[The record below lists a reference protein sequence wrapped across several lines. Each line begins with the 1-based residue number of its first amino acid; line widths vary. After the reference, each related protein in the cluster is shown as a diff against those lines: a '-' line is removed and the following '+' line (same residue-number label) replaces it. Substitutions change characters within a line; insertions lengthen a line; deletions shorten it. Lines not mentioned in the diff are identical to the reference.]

1 MNQPNSPTYILPF
14 NAISAGD
21 LAHVGGKGANLGE
34 MARAGFPVPPGFCLT
49 TAAFRRFMDDG
60 DGADEL
66 YAALAAVGANDVDAA
81 RRVGEQVRQRLDA
94 LPVPADVA
102 QAIVAAWEGAG
113 RHHAYAVRSSAT
125 AEDLPDAS
133 FAGQQDTFLNVCG
146 AEALLEAVRCCW
158 ISLFTDRAILYRV
171 RNGFSHRDVTLSVVV
186 QRMVL
191 PEVSGI
197 LFTADPVT
205 GSRQIITIDASYG
218 LGEALVAGLVT
229 PDLYKVDKGSLQ
241 IIDVQVA
248 DKQVAIRPLPEGG
261 TVQETLSGEERTARV
276 LADAQVTLL
285 AEISRRIEAHYG
297 RPQDIEWA
305 IENGRIYILQSRPIT
320 SLYPLPARLEA
331 EPEAPLRIMFSF
343 GAVQGML
350 DPMTPLG
357 QDTIRGAFAGAARLF
372 GYRRTAQTQEVMWP
386 AGERLFVNVT
396 PLLNNHIG
404 RKVLRNV
411 LPLLEPGGA
420 HAITTLL
427 SEPRLAPTRRW
438 PRPATL
444 WRIGRVFLPI
454 FGRFLRVLRRPDA
467 SREQMQRRIE
477 ALVTDFKVQ
486 NAAAT
491 TLAERVALFDALLQA
506 IFATFITQL
515 IPVVAAGLA
524 PLNLLGRLTAS
535 LPGHEHSALA
545 LTRGLPHNVTTQ
557 MDLDLWQSARAIQG
571 DPAAAAH
578 FKQTDAA
585 ALAAE
590 YSAGRLPVAAQTAV
604 AAFLHQYGTRGL
616 AEIDLGRPR
625 WREDAT
631 PVIQVLQSYLH
642 IDDPNQAPDAV
653 FDRGRA
659 AAEAAIE
666 PLAKALSRT
675 RGGWLKARLARA
687 AAHRL
692 RALAGL
698 RETPKFVIIRL
709 LGIVR
714 AGLLA
719 SGQELVETGVL
730 ARADDLFFLRLP
742 ELKALAAGE
751 KREWQALVAER
762 RQAYS
767 REQQRKQIPRL
778 LLSDGRA
785 FYEGVSAPAG
795 SDGNTLF
802 GSPVSPGVVEG
813 HVRVILNPHGAQLA
827 PGEILVC
834 PGTDPAWTPLF
845 LAAGGLVMEVGGL
858 MTHGSVVAREYGIP
872 AVAGVHQ
879 ATTRLKTGQRVRVHG
894 DQGIVEILDK

>member
-1 MNQPNSPTYILPF
+1 MNQPNSLTYILPF
-14 NAISAGD
+14 SAISAGD

-49 TAAFRRFMDDG
+49 TAAFRHFMDAAG
-60 DGADEL
+60 SADEL
-66 YAALAAVGANDVDAA
+66 FTALAAVGAEDIDAA
-81 RRVGEQVRQRLDA
+81 RHIGEQVRQRLDA

-102 QAIVAAWEGAG
+102 QATVAAWEEAG
-113 RHHAYAVRSSAT
+113 SHHAYAVRSSAT

-133 FAGQQDTFLNVCG
+133 FAGQQDTFLNVRG

-158 ISLFTDRAILYRV
+158 ISLFTDRAILYRA
-171 RNGFSHRDVTLSVVV
+171 RNGFSHRDVALSVVI

-197 LFTADPVT
+197 MFTADPVT

-241 IIDVQVA
+241 IIDVEIA

-261 TVQETLSGEERTARV
+261 TAQETLSGEERTARV
-276 LADAQVTLL
+276 LADAQAILL
-285 AEISRRIEAHYG
+285 AEIGRRIETHYG
-297 RPQDIEWA
+297 QPQDIEWA

-320 SLYPLPARLEA
+320 SLYPLPAALA
-331 EPEAPLRIMFSF
+331 TEPEAPLRVMFSF

-357 QDTIRGAFAGAARLF
+357 QDTIRAAFANAARLF
-372 GYRRTAQTQEVMWP
+372 GYQMTAETQRVMWI

-396 PLLNNHIG
+396 PLLGNHIG
-404 RKVLRNV
+404 QKVLGNV
-411 LPLLEPGGA
+411 LPLLEPGA
-420 HAITTLL
+420 AQAVATLL
-427 SEPRLAPTRRW
+427 SDPRLASTRRW

-444 WRIGRVFLPI
+444 WRMGRVFLPI
-454 FGRFLRVLRRPDA
+454 FSRLLRALRRPHA
-467 SREQMQRRIE
+467 SREQLQRQIE
-477 ALVTDFKVQ
+477 ALVADFEAR

-506 IFATFITQL
+506 IFATFISRL
-515 IPVVAAGLA
+515 IPVIAAGLGS
-524 PLNLLGRLTAS
+524 LNLLNRLAAT
-535 LPGHEHSALA
+535 LPGRGHSALV
-545 LTRGLPHNVTTQ
+545 LTRGLPHNVTTE
-557 MDLDLWQSARAIQG
+557 MDLALWRSARAIQG
-571 DPAAAAH
+571 DPAAATH
-578 FKQTDAA
+578 FEQTDAA
-585 ALAAE
+585 VLTE
-590 YSAGRLPVAAQTAV
+590 EFSAGRLPATAQTAV
-604 AAFLHQYGTRGL
+604 AAFLQQYGMRGL

-625 WREDAT
+625 WREDPA
-631 PVIQVLQSYLH
+631 PVMQVLQSYLH

-659 AAEAAIE
+659 VAEAAIE
-666 PLAKALSRT
+666 PLAKALSQT
-675 RGGWLKARLARA
+675 RGGWFKARLARA

-698 RETPKFVIIRL
+698 RETPKFLIIRL

-719 SGQELVETGVL
+719 SGRELVERGVL
-730 ARADDLFFLRLP
+730 TQADDLFFLRLA
-742 ELKALAAGE
+742 ELKALAAADKGD
-751 KREWQALVAER
+751 WQALVAGR
-762 RQAYS
+762 RHNYA
-767 REQQRKQIPRL
+767 REQQRRQIPRL

-785 FYEGVSAPAG
+785 FYEGVSVPAG
-795 SDGNTLF
+795 TGDDILV
-802 GSPVSPGVVEG
+802 GSPVSPGTVEG
-813 HVRVILNPHGAQLA
+813 QVRVVLNPHGTQLA

-872 AVAGVHQ
+872 AVVGVHQ
-879 ATTRLKTGQRVRVHG
+879 ATTRLKTGQRIRVHG
-894 DQGIVEILDK
+894 DQGVVEILDK